1 MKKHF
6 FRIIFLILTV
16 FVVNDIK
23 AANVLGGDT
32 AFIRTYGGVNFEEFR
47 DIVQTPDSG
56 FLMCGITNGYGQGSN
71 AIYVVK
77 TTKTGEHE
85 WSKAFGG
92 VSPDLAYSVAIN
104 NSGNYFIAGTSSSG
118 GNGGYDGYLICLDV
132 SGTILWEKYYGG
144 SDWDFI
150 YSVEVMPDQSILLA
164 GESYSFSNGGT
175 DAWVLHLNSSGDTT
189 WTNNFGSTGN
199 DAFKNICQSPTAIYL
214 SGYIDSTD
222 ADGMDGYLIKL
233 DLTGN
238 FVWEKRVHLLGRDL
252 LNGCTID
259 QSGDLIAY
267 GSTAPFDSTKNDA
280 LVTKLDTN
288 GTVIW
293 SYNSASGEDDDAKKI
308 IPISNNELFLIGQKN
323 PSGNGAK
330 SIFMTRYNSSGFS
343 VNGGQSFG
351 GPNDE
356 EGYSMIN
363 TIQGGVAI
371 VGYTSSY
378 GLGNSDALLVYLNSD
393 SSVTAPVVYSLVS
406 FTETLSPIGIEE
418 TNDDLNFSIY
428 PNPTSGVVTIQIKD
442 KSPLSRILVYDL
454 MGKCVNELKDL
465 SNSEINFVSLTD
477 NSEGVYFIKIEFENG
492 SNRSFRIL
500 KVK

>member
-6 FRIIFLILTV
+6 FRILFLSLMV
-16 FVVNDIK
+16 FVAKDIK
-23 AANVLGGDT
+23 AGNVLGGDT
-32 AFIRTYGGVNFEEFR
+32 AFIRTFGGVNFEEFR

-77 TTKTGEHE
+77 TTKTGIHM
-85 WSKAFGG
+85 WSRALGG
-92 VSPDLAYSVAIN
+92 VSPDLAYSIASD

-118 GNGGYDGYLICLDV
+118 GNGGYDGYLICLNV

-150 YSVEVMPDQSILLA
+150 YAVDVMPDQSILLA
-164 GESYSFSNGGT
+164 GESYSFSSGGT

-189 WTNNFGSTGN
+189 WSNNFGSSGN

-222 ADGMDGYLIKL
+222 ADGLDGYLVKL

-238 FVWEKRVHLLGRDL
+238 FVWEKRVHFFGREL

-259 QSGDLIAY
+259 QSGDLITY
-267 GSTAPFDSTKNDA
+267 GSTAPFDSIKNDA
-280 LVTKLDTN
+280 LVSKLDTN

-293 SYNSASGEDDDAKKI
+293 SNNSGSGEDDDAKKI

-330 SIFMTRYNSSGFS
+330 SIFMSRYNSFGFA
-343 VNGGQSFG
+343 VDGGQSFG

-363 TIQGGVAI
+363 TVQGGVAI

-378 GLGNSDALLVYLNSD
+378 GSGNTDALLVYLDSD
-393 SSVTAPVVYSLVS
+393 SSVTEPVVYSLVT
-406 FTETLSPIGIEE
+406 FPETLSPIGIEE
-418 TNDDLNFSIY
+418 TIDDSNLSIY
-428 PNPTSGVVTIQIKD
+428 PNPTSGVITIQIKD
-442 KSPLSRILVYDL
+442 RSAPSRILVYDL

-465 SNSEINFVSLTD
+465 SNSEMNFVSLTE
-477 NSEGVYFIKIEFENG
+477 NSEGVYFVRIEFENG
-492 SNRSFRIL
+492 NNKTFRIL